1 MSAPNRPDL
10 GAEVAALS
18 PEKRRL
24 LEKLL
29 DAEGLSL
36 GRERPP
42 YEEPADDAARTLAGI
57 WQEVLEVERVGA
69 RDDFFQLGGDSISC
83 LQMVA
88 RARYRGLSLDTRE
101 VFETPVLG
109 DLAARA
115 ERVKG
120 ASSAHSSS
128 AGDPEPFTLLAFSSE
143 RLARLRQEH
152 PGIED
157 AYPLTPVQAGMLFHV
172 LADEDPDLYRDHGLA
187 TVVGALDRAAF
198 GRAWRRLAARHPA
211 MRTAFLWR
219 GVERPIQL
227 VHAEVDTGIED
238 LDLRQLSSAEVEA
251 RIAERLEED
260 RRRPLELDRPP
271 LFRLTLVRCPDRDGR
286 PCHRLLW
293 THHHM
298 AHDAWS
304 LVVLVRE
311 LLALYGEEAG
321 GEGAALPPAPAFA
334 RHVARSATFDPEASE
349 AFWRRL
355 YGAAEPTPPP
365 GDRGPGRPPEH
376 RYWIRPLRAETYR
389 DLRLRSRRA
398 GLTVSTALH
407 AAWALRLASAA
418 APARREVV
426 FGTVV
431 AGRPA
436 DLPGAEAMVGLFI
449 HTLPLRLELPPN
461 RPFGEWLAEVQ
472 ERVHEL
478 RAHEQTPLTVVQRWS
493 GRGREPLF
501 ETVLV
506 VQNVF
511 TGDASGAGLALAGFE
526 LAGHTHYPLLLRAT
540 PGEALS
546 LEGLADGARVP
557 ETEGLLSDVE
567 WLLGEI
573 AACDGDRPLGD
584 LLTAVQAHLAQAGE
598 VARGAY
604 RRAGLERLRAA
615 AAKAID
621 RDQETDKEIPS

>member
-1 MSAPNRPDL
+1 MSGPNRPEL
-10 GAEVAALS
+10 AAELAALS

-42 YEEPADDAARTLAGI
+42 YEEPSDDTARALAEI

-88 RARYRGLSLDTRE
+88 RARRRGLSLDTRE
-101 VFETPVLG
+101 VFATPVLG
-109 DLAARA
+109 ELAART
-115 ERVKG
+115 E
-120 ASSAHSSS
+120 SSS
-128 AGDPEPFTLLAFSSE
+128 LSPPASEGDPEPFSLLAFSPE

-152 PGIED
+152 AGLED

-172 LADEDPDLYRDHGLA
+172 LADDDPDLYRDHGLA
-187 TVVGALDRAAF
+187 TVVGVLDRAAF

-211 MRTAFLWR
+211 MRTSFVWR
-219 GVERPIQL
+219 GIERPMQL
-227 VHAEVDTGIED
+227 VHGEVDSDIED
-238 LDLRQLSSAEVEA
+238 LDLHQLPPAEVEA
-251 RIAERLEED
+251 RIAERLEAD
-260 RRRPLELDRPP
+260 RRRPLDLDLPP
-271 LFRLTLVRCPDRDGR
+271 LFRMTVVRCPDRAGR

-304 LVVLVRE
+304 LAVLVQE

-321 GEGAALPPAPAFA
+321 GEAAALPPAPAFA
-334 RHVARSATFDPEASE
+334 RHVAWSATYDPEASE
-349 AFWRRL
+349 PFWRRL
-355 YGAAEPTPPP
+355 YGASQPTPPP
-365 GDRGPGRPPEH
+365 GDLGPDRPPQP
-376 RYWIRPLRAETYR
+376 RYWSRPVDAETYR
-389 DLRLRSRRA
+389 DLRGWTRRD

-407 AAWALRLASAA
+407 AAWALRLAAA
-418 APARREVV
+418 VPARREVV

-449 HTLPLRLELPPN
+449 HTLPLRLELPPE
-461 RPFGEWLAEVQ
+461 RPLDEWLAEVQ

-511 TGDASGAGLALAGFE
+511 TGSASGAGLELAGFE

-540 PGEALS
+540 PGEELL
-546 LEGLADGARVP
+546 LECLADGARVP
-557 ETEGLLSDVE
+557 AAKGLMGDVA
-567 WLLGEI
+567 WLLGEL
-573 AACDGDRPLGD
+573 AAADGDRPLGD
-584 LLTAVQAHLAQAGE
+584 LLAAVQEHLAQAGE
-598 VARGAY
+598 TARGAY

-621 RDQETDKEIPS
+621 PETDEETP